1 MPSTDNQFDSL
12 GEKAKLVNLA
22 LKYTR
27 GDQEKAR
34 QIVSG
39 QISDIVA
46 VKGRASMDSSLFCIF
61 VIFINTEFGYI
72 MNANAA
78 LFASKPQYDKV
89 RISSGWKSFSS
100 EIAKT
105 LQANKSEP
113 GSASDPYPL
122 IQHLLAS
129 VDGYQIYEDVK
140 NLNMDVVTEIVR
152 EIFQKYRDYQSAQ
165 LQIDL
170 EKTNSIM
177 VDLEGIPLEPP
188 PEYGETRQEE
198 SASDSSQETDLEKQ
212 SREIESQAEFVI
224 EGKVIVSPV
233 KGKYINDIKPGEY
246 IQILPTNVLDEISIK
261 VARTLKA
268 YTSDHEFLPIKARLK
283 AKLPLEGGGCIL
295 YGLPLKNILVK
306 VIEEENVK
314 IEMYNPGNAPNTVE
328 SDSKSLL
335 IYIGLLIGL
344 IVSAIA
350 IIMILV

>member
-1 MPSTDNQFDSL
+1 MPNPDNQFDSL

-22 LKYTR
+22 LKYTL

-46 VKGRASMDSSLFCIF
+46 VKGRASMDGSLFCIF
-61 VIFINTEFGYI
+61 IMFINTEYGYI

-78 LFASKPQYDKV
+78 LFASKPQYDKI
-89 RISSGWKSFSS
+89 RISSGWKSFNS
-100 EIAKT
+100 EIDKT
-105 LQANKSEP
+105 LRANAP
-113 GSASDPYPL
+113 DAGSASDSYPL

-129 VDGYQIYEDVK
+129 IDGYQIYEDVK

-152 EIFQKYRDYQSAQ
+152 EIFQKYRGCQSAQ
-165 LQIDL
+165 IQIDL
-170 EKTNSIM
+170 EKTNSVM

-188 PEYGETRQEE
+188 PDLEGTRQQENV
-198 SASDSSQETDLEKQ
+198 SDSTPETDIEKQ

-224 EGKVIVSPV
+224 EGKIIVSPV

-246 IQILPTNVLDEISIK
+246 IQIIPTNALDEISVK

-283 AKLPLEGGGCIL
+283 AKLPMEGGGYIL

-306 VIEEENVK
+306 VVEEENVK
-314 IEMYNPGNAPNTVE
+314 IEMFSPGATPVAVE

-350 IIMILV
+350 IIMILI